1 MDNYSSRFDWHKAVD
16 STVSNALG
24 KCYPRDWKDEDH
36 LTRSLLSALR
46 DEHSNVTI
54 EKDKIIGKKSK
65 CHWDI
70 YKNTKEMGIE
80 QKHGDIGVL
89 VQLRFDNTRILEGV
103 AFLEAK
109 RIYHDLSDDSK
120 SKFTAL
126 DKKQLE
132 RYCAN
137 SSFHRTVFYD
147 CFQNEDGGHS
157 AISLTLP
164 THHLLAI
171 DKDNRDVYPYCEYL
185 SYCLTNRY
193 FQGYELDFNPD
204 LVESVKGF
212 LCANGGVKFL
222 IVAQSTLSPDLE
234 LNPQLIEINRDI
246 YKRITTKEPNN
257 TPNNSFGGPRM

>member
-1 MDNYSSRFDWHKAVD
+1 MENYPSRFDWHKAVD
-16 STVSNALG
+16 RTIRNALA

-54 EKDKIIGKKSK
+54 ERDKVIGGNTK

-70 YKNTKEMGIE
+70 YKNTKEHGIE

-89 VQLRFDNTRILEGV
+89 VQLRFDNTKILEGV

-109 RIYHDLSDDSK
+109 RIYHDPVDDSK

-126 DKKQLE
+126 DKSQLE
-132 RYCAN
+132 KYCNN

-147 CFQNEDGGHS
+147 YLS
-157 AISLTLP
+157 TSSSPAAVSLTLP
-164 THHLLAI
+164 TRHLLAI
-171 DKDNRDVYPYCEYL
+171 GKDNREIYSYCEYL

-193 FQGYELDFNPD
+193 FQGYELDFDPD
-204 LVESVKGF
+204 LVKSVKGF
-212 LCANGGVKFL
+212 LGTNGGIKYL
-222 IVAQSTLSPDLE
+222 IVAQSTLSPKLE
-234 LNPQLIEINRDI
+234 LNPELIEINHDI
-246 YKRITTKEPNN
+246 YKAIN
-257 TPNNSFGGPRM
+257 TPEPENTPRNNFGGPSI